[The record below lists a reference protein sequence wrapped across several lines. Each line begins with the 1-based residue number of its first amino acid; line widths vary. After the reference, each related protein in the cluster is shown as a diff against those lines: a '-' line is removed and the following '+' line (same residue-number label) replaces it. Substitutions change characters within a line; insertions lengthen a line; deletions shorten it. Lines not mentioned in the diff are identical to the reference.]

1 MRGANRA
8 LDQMR
13 AARNFEEFEDAWQD
27 FLGCLEKS
35 WTKTERACQA
45 FHNRFQPWQGRF
57 KKRRKDDP
65 LLRYLKHARNADEH
79 TLQEI
84 VEHHPGYRTINPAY
98 GNSLYIEHMEL
109 RDGQIVSYSGDKPL
123 IVRDYP
129 ARLELRR
136 FQDSGALYEP
146 PAYHLG
152 RRLQQRDPISVAE
165 SGLRFYTRFV
175 EQAEERF
182 FS

>member
-1 MRGANRA
+1 
-8 LDQMR
+8 MR
-13 AARNFEEFEDAWQD
+13 AACNFEEFEDAWQD

-35 WTKTERACQA
+35 WIKTERACQP
-45 FHNRFQPWQGRF
+45 FSNRFQPWQGRF
-57 KKRRKDDP
+57 KKRRKDDL

-79 TLQEI
+79 TLQET
-84 VEHHPGYRTINPAY
+84 VEHHPGHRTLNPAY
-98 GNSLYIEHMEL
+98 GNSWYIEHLEIQ
-109 RDGQIVSYSGDKPL
+109 GGEIVSYSGDKPL
-123 IVRDYP
+123 VVRDYP

-136 FQDSGALYEP
+136 FQDSGTWYEP
-146 PAYHLG
+146 PAYHQG

-165 SGLRFYTRFV
+165 TGLRFYTHFV